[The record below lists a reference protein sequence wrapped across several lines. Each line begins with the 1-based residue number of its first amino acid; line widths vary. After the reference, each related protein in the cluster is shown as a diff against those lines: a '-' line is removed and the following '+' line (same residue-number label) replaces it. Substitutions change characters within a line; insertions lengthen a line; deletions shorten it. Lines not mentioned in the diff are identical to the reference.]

1 MAKLMRAIGLMS
13 GTSMDGIDVALIDT
27 DGAGEV
33 VRGPS
38 LTVPYGAETRGRI
51 REAVAAARQL
61 RARDERPPVLAEAER
76 EITELHA
83 KAVSSFL
90 AAHKIDAA
98 SVDCIG
104 FHGQTVLHRPEAGLT
119 LQLGLGPVLAR
130 ATGID
135 VVYDMRAADVAAGG
149 QGAPLAPAYH
159 RALAIGIR
167 QLPIAFLN
175 LGGVGNVTWVGGDGR
190 LIAFD
195 TGPGNALIDDFLRA
209 RTGEAYDAE
218 GRRAAAGTAM
228 PGMVTELM
236 RHSYFSEPPPKSL
249 DRDAFPALEIV
260 AELSPDDGAAT
271 LAAFTAA
278 AVAKAREHFPEQ
290 PRLWVVCGGG
300 RRNRTLMAL
309 IAGHVENA
317 VVPAEAVGL
326 NGDGL
331 EAEAWAYLAVRSCK
345 GLPLTFPGTTGVD
358 RPMTGG
364 VFAAARKPGS

>member
-1 MAKLMRAIGLMS
+1 MGKLMRAIGLMS
-13 GTSMDGIDVALIDT
+13 GTSMDGIDVALLDT

-33 VRGPS
+33 VRGPT
-38 LTVPYGAETRGRI
+38 LTQAYGEETRGRI
-51 REAVAAARQL
+51 RAAVAAARRL
-61 RARDERPPVLAEAER
+61 TARDERSPVLAAAER

-83 KAVSSFL
+83 AAVAAFLKA
-90 AAHKIDAA
+90 HEIDAKG
-98 SVDCIG
+98 VDCIG

-119 LQLGLGPVLAR
+119 VQLADGPALAR

-135 VVYDMRAADVAAGG
+135 VVYDMRAADMAAGG

-195 TGPGNALIDDFLRA
+195 TGPGNALIDDFLRT
-209 RTGEAYDAE
+209 RTGEPYDAD
-218 GRRAAAGTAM
+218 GKRAASGQVM
-228 PGMVTELM
+228 PGMVSELM
-236 RHSYFSEPPPKSL
+236 RHSFFSATPPKSL
-249 DRDAFPALEIV
+249 DRDAFPALDLV
-260 AELSPDDGAAT
+260 AELSPEDGAAT

-300 RRNRTLMAL
+300 RRNRALMSM

-326 NGDGL
+326 DGDGL

-364 VFAAARKPGS
+364 VFAAAPR